1 MAGSGQLLGLAG
13 RVLAVLLVL
22 SACAGADTIA
32 ASTEANA
39 VPVAGRLVPPDP
51 EGPVVVDAVGAP
63 MQAAHA
69 EVVRAVHQALQA
81 GDLDALSAL
90 YAGDDW
96 AGQAELL
103 AQQPVRRSVLDGLR
117 THPANLGEGY
127 LYPGFSANG
136 WTGPVERADA
146 ALLGLNPATLPDPT
160 TGYQGYQTAFFL
172 DYDPPHTSAGP
183 LRWRGIALPS
193 SLSP

>member
-32 ASTEANA
+32 AGAEANA
-39 VPVAGRLVPPDP
+39 VPVTGQMVPT
-51 EGPVVVDAVGAP
+51 EEPVVVDTIGAP
-63 MQAAHA
+63 LQAEHA
-69 EVVRAVHQALQA
+69 ELVRSVHRALQA

-96 AGQAELL
+96 GGQAALL
-103 AQQPVRRSVLDGLR
+103 AQEPVRRSVLDGLR

-127 LYPGFSANG
+127 VYSSS
-136 WTGPVERADA
+136 E
-146 ALLGLNPATLPDPT
+146 
-160 TGYQGYQTAFFL
+160 YETAFFL
-172 DYDPPHTSAGP
+172 DYDPPRISDGP
-183 LRWRGIALPS
+183 LRWRGIAPRLPAQG
-193 SLSP
+193 